1 MNHLIQTN
9 VPLKDKNWF
18 NTGGSARY
26 FAQPQ
31 TAQEFQY
38 AVEYASQK
46 ELPIFILGKGANI
59 LISDE
64 GFDGLVIQPQLNE
77 ISILPSQEHILV
89 KAGAGASMHDL
100 ILFCLDHSIIGLEE
114 FSGIPGTVG
123 GSLYINL
130 HYYEFLL
137 EQFLF
142 NATVLDKKTNQ
153 YSTIAPDWFAFG
165 YNKSKLQ
172 EEQFYLVDATFI
184 LKKATDLE
192 TAFARGRRKE
202 IIRHREKRYPAK
214 NTCGS
219 FFRNFLDHEVTLVS
233 NNKKI
238 IYVAYYLDK
247 IGVKGHLRIG
257 NAIVSHQ
264 HANMIVNQGNATS
277 TDIITLARTMQEL
290 VYKEFGVLPQPECRL
305 IGFAKN
311 PLL

>member
-1 MNHLIQTN
+1 M
-9 VPLKDKNWF
+9 
-18 NTGGSARY
+18 
-26 FAQPQ
+26 
-31 TAQEFQY
+31 
-38 AVEYASQK
+38 
-46 ELPIFILGKGANI
+46 
-59 LISDE
+59 SDE
-64 GFDGLVIQPQLNE
+64 GFEGLVVQPNLNE
-77 ISILPSQEHILV
+77 IQILSSPDQVLV

-100 ILFCLDHSIIGLEE
+100 ILFCLENSIIGLEE

-137 EQFLF
+137 EQFLLS
-142 NATVLDKKTNQ
+142 ATVLNKKTNQ
-153 YSTIAPDWFAFG
+153 HSIVTPDWFAFG

-172 EEQFYLVDATFI
+172 EEQYYLLDATFI

-202 IIRHREKRYPAK
+202 IIRHREKRYPSK

-219 FFRNFLDHEVTLVS
+219 FFRNFLDHEVTLMS

-247 IGVKGHLRIG
+247 IGVKGHLRVG
-257 NAIVSHQ
+257 DAIVSHQ

-290 VYKEFGVLPQPECRL
+290 VQKEFGIIPQPECRL
-305 IGFAKN
+305 IGFKKN